1 MYFKLRKTHFK
12 RSPFWIGHS
21 NQIESKSEFIFKLCQ
36 QIDAKAGAAFV
47 TVRDLVGETHILLLL
62 FAQQRTSRKYNFF
75 CLSSWSL
82 ILILI
87 LILISIYLSIY
98 ISRYL
103 PISVSLSIPPSP
115 SLFPD
120 KKFPALGL
128 IPCFRS
134 KFGDWTFMVAL

>member
-75 CLSSWSL
+75 CLDPWSWSW
-82 ILILI
+82 
-87 LILISIYLSIY
+87 SWSFFFFFFFFPCLSIINY
-98 ISRYL
+98 HG
-103 PISVSLSIPPSP
+103 
-115 SLFPD
+115 F
-120 KKFPALGL
+120 KFGL
-128 IPCFRS
+128 CANCFRLMH
-134 KFGDWTFMVAL
+134 KAGLCIYKRARWGCQHE